1 MVSQSDDTSSNS
13 VSAPPVI
20 PLIINGKEEHA
31 ASTFDVVSPY
41 TNKTC
46 WPAASA
52 TPQDAIRAA
61 EAAEAAFPAWSQTK
75 PTVRRDILL
84 KAADILESRLEQCA
98 EYMRTEMGA
107 DVGAS
112 QFFVV
117 PLGISMLREVA
128 SRTTSICGS
137 VPVVEMEGQSAMI
150 YKEPMGV
157 ILGLVPWNAPYV
169 FGVRSAACA
178 LAAGNTT
185 ILKSSEL
192 TPCCYWAI
200 ARAFE
205 DAGLPPGCLNLVACR
220 PQDAP
225 EVVNAMI
232 EHPAVSKLNFTGSTA
247 VGRKIARACGQN
259 LKPCLMELGGKN
271 SAIVCSDA
279 NMQTAVQG
287 VLAGAFLNV
296 RSSAQAYLLTTISNS
311 EKKKSG
317 QICMATDRILVHA
330 SIAPAFMDALKS
342 ALSANADPTSPPP
355 TLVNTASKTR
365 VGGLISSALSGGAHL
380 IHGVDPASANSSSD
394 TQPDSGVRMAPVLL
408 GGVKE
413 DMPVWQEEAFASLAA
428 CMVVASDEE
437 AVRIANSSGYGLS
450 ASVFTEDLRRG
461 LAMAKKIQS
470 GAVHI
475 NSMTI
480 HDEPV
485 LPHGGVKNSGW
496 GRFNAAQGLEEFL
509 VTKSVTW
516 MD

>member
-1 MVSQSDDTSSNS
+1 MTTRSDTN
-13 VSAPPVI
+13 APPRPEVI
-20 PLIINGKEEHA
+20 PLIINGKEEVPGE
-31 ASTFDVVSPY
+31 TFDVISPY
-41 TNKTC
+41 TNERC
-46 WPAASA
+46 WATAAA
-52 TPQDAIRAA
+52 TPQDAIRAV
-61 EAAEAAFPAWSQTK
+61 EAADAAFPAWSQTK

-84 KAADILESRLEQCA
+84 KAADILESRLEQNA

-112 QFFVV
+112 QFFIV
-117 PLGISMLREVA
+117 PLGIRMLRDIA
-128 SRTTSICGS
+128 GRITSICGS
-137 VPVVEMEGQSAMI
+137 VPVVEEEGQSAMI

-192 TPCCYWAI
+192 SPCSYWAL

-205 DAGLPPGCLNLVACR
+205 DAGLPAGCLNLISCR
-220 PQDAP
+220 PQDAA

-232 EHPAVSKLNFTGSTA
+232 EHDAVRKVNFTGSTA

-271 SAIVCSDA
+271 SSIVCADA
-279 NMQTAVQG
+279 NIDTAVKA
-287 VLAGAFLNV
+287 VVAGAYLN
-296 RSSAQAYLLTTISNS
+296 
-311 EKKKSG
+311 SG

-330 SIAPAFMDALKS
+330 DIAPRFMEALKT
-342 ALSANADPTSPPP
+342 ALRANAEAAPAPP
-355 TLVNTASKTR
+355 TLVSAASKTR
-365 VGGLISSALSGGAHL
+365 VESIISDALASGAHV
-380 IHGVDPASANSSSD
+380 IHGPVGDDAAVKGQ
-394 TQPDSGVRMAPVLL
+394 TGVRMAPVLL
-408 GGVKE
+408 GGIKE
-413 DMPVWQEEAFASLAA
+413 DMKVWQEEAFASLAA
-428 CMVVASDEE
+428 CMVVSSDEE
-437 AVRIANSSGYGLS
+437 AIRIANSSGYGLS
-450 ASVFTEDLRRG
+450 AAVFTEDLRKG

-496 GRFNAAQGLEEFL
+496 GRFNASQGLEEFL